1 MNTPPIPAR
10 QTTGAQFVLT
20 AAARATWQAT
30 RLSLHAVLTLLEPV
44 IRAFSSLAMLLGIIA
59 AIVFELSAMGPRF
72 PFLEMLALSLGFGAA
87 LFLYYGL
94 LSLVSR

>member
-1 MNTPPIPAR
+1 MNALPNPAR
-10 QTTGAQFVLT
+10 QSTGAQSVLT
-20 AAARATWQAT
+20 TAARAIWQAS

-44 IRAFSSLAMLLGIIA
+44 VRAVFSLAMLLGIIA

-87 LFLYYGL
+87 LFAYYGL
-94 LSLVSR
+94 ISLVSR

>member
-1 MNTPPIPAR
+1 MNTLPISAR
-10 QTTGAQFVLT
+10 QITGAQSVLS
-20 AAARATWQAT
+20 AAVRATWRAT
-30 RLSLHAVLTLLEPV
+30 RLSLHAVLTMLEPV
-44 IRAFSSLAMLLGIIA
+44 VRAVFSFAMLLGIIA
-59 AIVFELSAMGPRF
+59 AIVFELSAVGPRF